1 MLAGISA
8 GFAFK
13 PILEDLAK
21 EGAKEGGK
29 AFFGS
34 FCKGPLR
41 QILPGMDPWK
51 AVVAKVLKEFKCN
64 SLLYLNRG
72 LPGSAVY
79 DLSTV

>member
-1 MLAGISA
+1 MASWHICRFCFQTHFG
-8 GFAFK
+8 GF
-13 PILEDLAK
+13 AK

-72 LPGSAVY
+72 LPGSAV
-79 DLSTV
+79 